1 MTDWQAGW
9 KYFSIKAGY
18 IMDKEKE
25 FQEDEIL
32 FDDFGDLDELD
43 FGDKSE
49 KSKSEL
55 NEDEVQNK
63 IEYVDENLWGKL
75 EKSGRKISFAKDIL
89 ALYRYMKD
97 PLVKWYRK
105 AIVVAALIYFIVP
118 IDAIPD
124 ITPLFGYLD
133 DLGVITALLKYL
145 GSELIPYYQ
154 PDYRT

>member
-1 MTDWQAGW
+1 
-9 KYFSIKAGY
+9 
-18 IMDKEKE
+18 MDKEKE

-43 FGDKSE
+43 FGDRSE
-49 KSKSEL
+49 KAKSGL
-55 NEDEVQNK
+55 SEDEVQNK
-63 IEYVDENLWGKL
+63 IDYVDENLWGKL